1 MTHHIDLNCDMGE
14 GTGAWRAG
22 QDDALLDL
30 VTSANIACGFHA
42 GDPSIMERTVK
53 AALSRGVSVGA
64 HPALP
69 DLQGFGRRSMTISPD
84 EAYSLVLYQI
94 GALDAFVRAA
104 GGKLHHIKPHGALYN
119 QAAKD
124 AGLADAIARAV
135 RDFEPGL
142 ILMGLSGSELLR
154 AGRALGL
161 VCASEVFADRGYEP
175 DGSLTPRGT
184 TGAMIE
190 DEGVAVSRVLR
201 MIREGMVQ
209 SRTGEDV
216 EVRADTV
223 CIHGDHPQALA
234 FARRLRKALAEEG
247 VVVRTL

>member
-1 MTHHIDLNCDMGE
+1 MTHHVDLNCDMGE
-14 GTGAWRAG
+14 GAGARRAD

-53 AALSRGVSVGA
+53 AALSRGVSAGA

-69 DLQGFGRRSMTISPD
+69 DLQGFGRRSMTINPD

-94 GALDAFVRAA
+94 GALDAFARAA
-104 GGKLHHIKPHGALYN
+104 GGKLRHVKPHGALYN
-119 QAAKD
+119 MAAKD
-124 AGLADAIARAV
+124 AALAAAVAKAV
-135 RDFEPGL
+135 RNFDPNL
-142 ILMGLSGSELLR
+142 ILMGLSGGALLR

-161 VCASEVFADRGYEP
+161 TCASEVFADRGYEP

-201 MIREGMVQ
+201 MIREGKVQ
-209 SRTGEDV
+209 SRIGGDV

-223 CIHGDHPQALA
+223 CIHGDQPQALA
-234 FARRLRKALAEEG
+234 FARRLRGVLAEEG
-247 VVVRTL
+247 VAVRTL

>member
-1 MTHHIDLNCDMGE
+1 MTPHIDLNCDMGE
-14 GTGAWRAG
+14 GYGAWRMG

-42 GDPSIMERTVK
+42 GDPSIMGRTVK
-53 AALSRGVSVGA
+53 AALSRGVSLGA
-64 HPALP
+64 HPSLP
-69 DLQGFGRRSMTISPD
+69 DLQGFGRRVMTIIPD
-84 EAYSLVLYQI
+84 EAYGLVLYQI

-119 QAAKD
+119 MAAKD
-124 AGLADAIARAV
+124 AALADAVARAA
-135 RDFEPGL
+135 RDFDPGL
-142 ILMGLSGSELLR
+142 ILVGLSGGELLR

-175 DGSLTPRGT
+175 GGSLTPRGT

-190 DEGVAVSRVLR
+190 DEDIAVSRVLR
-201 MIREGMVQ
+201 MIREGLVR

-216 EVRADTV
+216 EIQADTV
-223 CIHGDHPQALA
+223 CIHGDQPKALA
-234 FARRLRKALAEEG
+234 FARRLRGALTEEG
-247 VVVRTL
+247 IEVRSL

>member
-14 GTGAWRAG
+14 GTGAWRMG

-42 GDPSIMERTVK
+42 GNPSTMERTVK
-53 AALSRGVSVGA
+53 AALSSGVAVGA
-64 HPALP
+64 HPSLH
-69 DLQGFGRRSMTISPD
+69 DLEGFGRRSVPISPD

-104 GGKLHHIKPHGALYN
+104 RGKLHHVKPHGALYN
-119 QAAKD
+119 MAAKD
-124 AGLADAIARAV
+124 AALADAVARAV
-135 RDFEPGL
+135 RDFDPGL
-142 ILMGLSGSELLR
+142 ILMGLSGSQLLR

-201 MIREGMVQ
+201 MIREGKVQ
-209 SRTGEDV
+209 SRLGGDV
-216 EVRADTV
+216 EVQADTV
-223 CIHGDHPQALA
+223 CIHGDQPKALD

-247 VVVRTL
+247 VAVRAL